1 MNVALASKPAQAPA
15 HQRFPPFLNYG
26 LFALCAG
33 LYLLPFMRSIFL
45 GTDEGSLL
53 CGGARIAHGQVF
65 ARDFFEV
72 MGPGTLY
79 WLAAFFKIF
88 GVTFLAS
95 RICLFVSLMGT
106 ALTLYFLSRRVN
118 SRYQVM
124 PCLILAGPYFGLPT
138 QGISHHVDSNFFA
151 LLSVLCLIL
160 WHARPRN
167 ALLIFAGI
175 LAGAVTCVLQPKGVL
190 LFGALLVWLWL
201 QRRKVPAPLSK
212 MALLAAGYFSF
223 IGLVLAYFWSQ
234 GALGSLVYVNFIFP
248 AQHYSKVNVVAYAQ
262 GIERYWTLWVGMG
275 SWLWSLAMAAFLIL
289 PLLFV
294 AALPLLLLLLGLKC
308 KWKSMSPEIVLL
320 WLCGAALWMAE
331 LHRKDIYHLVW
342 GSPLAA
348 ILCFHMLGQYQTRFV
363 DITVQILGISAVCLA
378 GFNLLAVAISHVNVT
393 PTPVGNVLTHDSDR
407 TLRFLIDHTSPGEN
421 IFVYPY
427 CPTYYFLSGT
437 TNPTPYSLLLYNYN
451 IPSQFQEAVS
461 ILDRKQVKYVI
472 WDTTQLS
479 RLDYYFPGSL
489 PKSTTELIVEPYL
502 ESHYRLVNDD
512 HGIRILERNEVAPA
526 N

>member
-1 MNVALASKPAQAPA
+1 MNVALASKPAQAHA
-15 HQRFPPFLNYG
+15 HQRFAPFLNYG

-33 LYLLPFMRSIFL
+33 IYLLPFMRSIFL
-45 GTDEGSLL
+45 GTDEGTLL
-53 CGGARIAHGQVF
+53 CGGARIARGQVF

-79 WLAAFFKIF
+79 WLAAFFKVF
-88 GVTFLAS
+88 GVTFLAA
-95 RICLFVSLMGT
+95 RICVFVSLMGT

-124 PCLILAGPYFGLPT
+124 PCLILAGPYFGMPT
-138 QGISHHVDSNFFA
+138 QGVSHHIDSNFFA
-151 LLSVLCLIL
+151 LLSILCLIL
-160 WHARPRN
+160 WHEKPRN

-175 LAGAVTCVLQPKGVL
+175 LAGAVTCILQPKGVL

-201 QRRKVPAPLSK
+201 RRREVPAPLLK
-212 MALLAAGYFSF
+212 IALLAAGYFSF

-234 GALGSLVYVNFIFP
+234 GALGSLVFDNFIYP

-262 GIERYWTLWVGMG
+262 GIEGYWNLWVGMG
-275 SWLWSLAMAAFLIL
+275 SWQWSPLMAAFLIL
-289 PLLFV
+289 PFLFV
-294 AALPLLLLLLGLKC
+294 ATLPLLLLLLGLRC

-320 WLCGAALWMAE
+320 WLCGAALWAAE
-331 LHRKDIYHLVW
+331 LHRRDIYHLVW

-348 ILCFHMLGQYQTRFV
+348 ILCFHMLGQFQARFV

-378 GFNLLAVAISHVNVT
+378 GFNLLAVAIAQST
-393 PTPVGNVLTHDSDR
+393 PTRAGNVMTHDSTR

-427 CPTYYFLSGT
+427 SPTYYFLSGT

-451 IPSQFQEAVS
+451 TPSQFQEAVS
-461 ILDRKQVKYVI
+461 ILDREQVKYVI
-472 WDTTQLS
+472 WDTAQLS
-479 RLDYYFPGSL
+479 RMDYNFPGSL

-502 ESHYRLVNDD
+502 ESHYKLVNDD
-512 HGIRILERNEVAPA
+512 HGIRILERIEVTPA